1 MRMQVFMENDK
12 DFKEDRLPYIK
23 YLYWS
28 TLLKQESVTEFSKY
42 PFVPLWLQWTVTGRI
57 IIITTTI
64 TTTTTMPSTTTTN
77 IYLLHKPCFWS

>member
-42 PFVPLWLQWTVTGRI
+42 PFVPLWLQ
-57 IIITTTI
+57 
-64 TTTTTMPSTTTTN
+64 
-77 IYLLHKPCFWS
+77 